1 MINVLGC
8 LAGVS
13 LLICGIGI
21 GRLITLKEW
30 KKVDEEM
37 DDARR
42 KGHDFCAGFAAG
54 QTVER
59 QASEPAPAEPETD

>member
-1 MINVLGC
+1 MNIDKIMINVLGC

-13 LLICGIGI
+13 LLVCGIGI

-30 KKVDEEM
+30 KKADEEM

-42 KGHDFCAGFAAG
+42 RFATG
-54 QTVER
+54 PPGER
-59 QASEPAPAEPETD
+59 F